1 CSGSAGAF
9 KSSAVRIGGVTVPLY
24 EYVCPDCG
32 ESFEKRVPI
41 AEADQ
46 TACPGCGN
54 QHTKRRL
61 PRIAL
66 QLQNVSR
73 VPASDFGSTCSSGSC
88 CGGICGLGEL
98 D

>member
-1 CSGSAGAF
+1 M
-9 KSSAVRIGGVTVPLY
+9 PLY
-24 EYVCPDCG
+24 EYVCPGCG

-46 TACPGCGN
+46 TSCPHCGS

-61 PRIAL
+61 PRIAV
-66 QLQNVSR
+66 QLQSAGNNPV
-73 VPASDFGSTCSSGSC
+73 SDFGSTCSGGSC
-88 CGGICGLGEL
+88 CGGTCGLGES